1 MTDLAALTWPD
12 VRREELVLVPVGS
25 TEQHGP
31 HLPFD
36 TDTVIAEAVA
46 VAAADRLGGLVAPA
60 LSFGVSGEHQSFAGT
75 VSLSSKALSEVLVEL
90 ALSLRT
96 WSGPVVFVSANPRNV
111 AALDSAVDRL
121 HDERQP
127 VAWVECAAE
136 HLDLHAGHTE
146 TSLMLY
152 LKPHVVRQD
161 RMVAGDARSLPDI
174 LPILAAGGV
183 AAVSSNG
190 VLGDPT
196 HANAGEGALILD
208 AMVDAV
214 VDACILLG
222 RPPRSARPIAG

>member
-1 MTDLAALTWPD
+1 MTDLAALAWPD

-36 TDTVIAEAVA
+36 TDTAIAEAVA
-46 VAAADRLGGLVAPA
+46 VAAAERLGGLVTPA

-75 VSLSSKALSEVLVEL
+75 VSLSARALSEILVEL

-96 WSGPVVFVSANPRNV
+96 WSGPVVFVSASAGNV

-121 HDERQP
+121 HGEGHP
-127 VAWVECAAE
+127 VGWAACAAE

-152 LKPHVVRQD
+152 LKPHVVR
-161 RMVAGDARSLPDI
+161 RERVVAGDGRTLPEI
-174 LPILAAGGV
+174 MPILAAGGV

-196 HANAGEGALILD
+196 RANADEGALVLD
-208 AMVDAV
+208 AMVEAV

-222 RPPRSARPIAG
+222 RRPRSARSIAG